1 MKKLVVLAGL
11 ILFLG
16 CVDQGIDIGERLGL
30 HKEELLETFEN
41 TLEAEEISLDF
52 RTYNGYIEIHLWD
65 REEYKIE
72 VSKWAR
78 AATSAEAAEKVQ
90 EIQVT
95 FSETEKAGVV
105 TLTVDMEYEKNA
117 GADIRAYLPEIP
129 FDTVELSSS
138 NGHIETEE
146 IGASSVSLDTS
157 NGHIQTGAITASSVS
172 LETSNGYVDATVT
185 ADDIRVRTSNGR
197 IGGFFQGETVDLD
210 TSNGSIDIECGDG
223 GKYTIQ
229 TSNARIDVTTGSRGE
244 FDIST
249 SNGTIDILVLS
260 DFNFDLRTSNAAI
273 TVKADSV
280 TYETDSKDHK
290 EGSTAAETEVSVRAS
305 TSNSDITVRKL

>member
-16 CVDQGIDIGERLGL
+16 CVDQGIDIEEGLGF
-30 HKEELLETFEN
+30 HKEELLETYED

-52 RTYNGYIEIHLWD
+52 KTYNGYIEIHLWD

-72 VSKWAR
+72 VNKWAR
-78 AATSAEAAEKVQ
+78 ATTSAEAEEKVQ

-95 FSETEKAGVV
+95 FSETEKTGGI
-105 TLTVDMEYEKNA
+105 TLTVDIGYKKNA
-117 GADIRAYLPEIP
+117 GADIKAYLPEKP

-138 NGHIETEE
+138 NGYIETEK
-146 IGASSVSLDTS
+146 IAASDVSLDTS
-157 NGHIQTGAITASSVS
+157 NGYIQTGVITASSVS
-172 LETSNGYVDATVT
+172 LETSNGYIDATAT

-197 IGGFFQGETVDLD
+197 IRGFFQGETVDLD
-210 TSNGSIDIECGDG
+210 TSNGSIDVECGDG
-223 GKYTIQ
+223 GKYTIE
-229 TSNARIDVTTGSRGE
+229 TSNARIDVTAGSRGE

-249 SNGTIDILVLS
+249 SNATVDILVRS
-260 DFNFDLRTSNAAI
+260 DFSFDLRTSNATI
-273 TVKADSV
+273 TVRADTI

-290 EGSTAAETEVSVRAS
+290 EGSTAAEPGISVRVS